1 MSTETRTD
9 SGHTAPT
16 AHNEKTVTNRTMD
29 VVVALIF
36 MALAALVMSDSW
48 RVGARWASD
57 GPQAGYFP
65 FYVGLIMFIASTTTL
80 VQALVS
86 RHPDLGN
93 FVDRSQLISVMQVF
107 IPTTVYV
114 GLIFLLGI
122 YLASAVFI
130 AFFMW
135 WLGKYPVAK
144 IIPVAVGVPL
154 ALFVMFEIWFL
165 VPLPKGPLETALGY

>member
-1 MSTETRTD
+1 MNSETGH
-9 SGHTAPT
+9 SGQ
-16 AHNEKTVTNRTMD
+16 NEKTVTNRTMD

-36 MALAALVMSDSW
+36 MGVSALVMSDSW
-48 RVGARWASD
+48 RVGASWAAD

-65 FYVGLIMFIASTTTL
+65 FYVGLIMFIASAVTL
-80 VQALVS
+80 VQNFVT

-93 FVDRSQLISVMQVF
+93 FVDRTQLVSVMQVLV
-107 IPTTVYV
+107 PTVAYV
-114 GLIFLLGI
+114 GLIFILGI

-135 WLGKYPVAK
+135 WLGKYSPAR

>member
-1 MSTETRTD
+1 MSSET
-9 SGHTAPT
+9 GHTGQ
-16 AHNEKTVTNRTMD
+16 NEKTVTNRAMD
-29 VVVALIF
+29 MVVALVF
-36 MALAALVMSDSW
+36 MGVSALVMSDSW
-48 RVGARWASD
+48 RVGASWAAD

-65 FYVGLIMFIASTTTL
+65 FYVGLIMFIASTVTL
-80 VQALVS
+80 VQNIVT
-86 RHPDLGN
+86 RHPDLTN
-93 FVDRSQLISVMQVF
+93 FVDRTQLVSVMQVL
-107 IPTTVYV
+107 IPTTIYV

-135 WLGKYPVAK
+135 WLGKYSPAK

>member
-1 MSTETRTD
+1 MSSETGPGGQTE
-9 SGHTAPT
+9 
-16 AHNEKTVTNRTMD
+16 NTVTNRTMD

-36 MALAALVMSDSW
+36 MGVAAVVMGDSW
-48 RVGARWASD
+48 RVGASWAAD

-65 FYVGLIMFIASTTTL
+65 FYVGLIMFVASTVTL
-80 VQALVS
+80 VQNLTT
-86 RHPDLGN
+86 RHPDLTN
-93 FVDRSQLISVMQVF
+93 FVDRTQLVSVMQVL
-107 IPTTVYV
+107 IPTTLYV
-114 GLIFLLGI
+114 GLIFLVGI

-135 WLGKYPVAK
+135 WLGKYSLARIV
-144 IIPVAVGVPL
+144 PVAVGVPL

>member
-1 MSTETRTD
+1 MSSEP
-9 SGHTAPT
+9 GHTGHT
-16 AHNEKTVTNRTMD
+16 EKTVTNRTMD
-29 VVVALIF
+29 MVVALVF
-36 MALAALVMSDSW
+36 MGVSALVMSDSW
-48 RVGARWASD
+48 RVGASWAAD

-65 FYVGLIMFIASTTTL
+65 FYVGLIMFIASTVTL
-80 VQALVS
+80 VQNIVT
-86 RHPDLGN
+86 RHPDLTN
-93 FVDRSQLISVMQVF
+93 FVDRTQLVSVMQVL

-135 WLGKYPVAK
+135 WLGKYSPAK

>member
-1 MSTETRTD
+1 MSSET
-9 SGHTAPT
+9 GHTGRS
-16 AHNEKTVTNRTMD
+16 EKTVTNRTMD
-29 VVVALIF
+29 MVVALIF
-36 MALAALVMSDSW
+36 MGVSALVMSDSW
-48 RVGARWASD
+48 RVGASWAAD

-65 FYVGLIMFIASTTTL
+65 FYVGLIMFVASTVTL
-80 VQALVS
+80 VQNIVT
-86 RHPDLGN
+86 RHPDLTN
-93 FVDRSQLISVMQVF
+93 FVDRTQLVSVMQVL
-107 IPTTVYV
+107 IPTTIYV

-130 AFFMW
+130 AFFMG
-135 WLGKYPVAK
+135 WLGKYSPAK

>member
-1 MSTETRTD
+1 MSTETGH
-9 SGHTAPT
+9 SGAT

-29 VVVALIF
+29 VVVALLF

-48 RVGARWASD
+48 RVGASWASD

-65 FYVGLIMFIASTTTL
+65 FYVGLIMFIASAVTL
-80 VQALVS
+80 VSALVT

-93 FVDRSQLISVMQVF
+93 FVDRSQLVSVLQVL
-107 IPTTVYV
+107 IPTTAYV
-114 GLIFLLGI
+114 GLIFLVGI

-135 WLGKYPVAK
+135 WLGKYPVLK
-144 IIPVAVGVPL
+144 IIPVAIGVPL

-165 VPLPKGPLETALGY
+165 VPLPKGPLEAALGY